1 MNKFTLGFMTKLAAF
16 TAVLIAAHYAVFLL
30 FFKDTILYIP
40 IWFIYLFNAAL
51 VLIVFGI
58 IKYKVNKGSTKAYN
72 LFLILT
78 MSKMALAIVFLI
90 PLFMGKSSS
99 PITEVFN
106 FFIPYFLY
114 LSFEI
119 ISLNNFFK
127 NQ

>member
-1 MNKFTLGFMTKLAAF
+1 MNKLTQGFITKLSAF
-16 TAVLIAAHYAVFLL
+16 TAVMLMAHYAVFLL
-30 FFKDTILYIP
+30 FFKEIELYIP
-40 IWFIYLFNAAL
+40 IWLIYLFNAAL

-58 IKYKVNKGSTKAYN
+58 IKHKVNKGSTKAYN

-90 PLFMGKSSS
+90 PLFSGKSSS